1 MARISTYVRDQDI
14 HGDDILLGSEFAGYN
29 VNGFPE
35 YRTKNYRM
43 YDLKNYIE
51 LRHYIGHNP
60 IIIVQPV
67 DAPLGDLEWY
77 HAEKTPL
84 VVSSSASLLHHD
96 YFTAIN
102 SITIDDWGHIDGY
115 NTATYRLPEE
125 YYFNIT
131 GDAINWSGVASV
143 SQRIDTTNTVNVNGG
158 DNWISTQSLNTD
170 TVKIFHND
178 VDRNDPDV
186 VPAAQLGHSGTFNVI
201 TSVTSDIKGHV
212 TAVAETQYTLPDIY
226 SFDITA
232 DIPGA
237 YNKEIIDGETLS
249 ILGGDIL
256 TSTVTAD
263 NTITIDHN
271 PVTHTPTDAG
281 PVTLSYGGEFT
292 ALTARTVSGEGHL
305 IASTKT
311 TYTLPSA
318 YGFTVTGDDNVVQ
331 TITDGN
337 TLDIVGVAPI
347 STSSTT
353 TDTVSI
359 THDNVPRSVETST
372 ITAQP
377 AFGGTFT
384 SLISVTSDAKGHT
397 TASNLKTITIPNSI
411 FTTSAPG
418 LVPTS
423 TGTTLFLR
431 GDATWATLPADNN
444 TTYGISAA
452 NNGKIRLT
460 DSSGTTDDVT
470 IAGGTGIS
478 IGTSGDTI
486 TVTNT
491 GVTSN
496 IASTGISVS
505 SATGAVTITNT
516 APDQTVLLAQGGAT
530 TITGAYPSFTI
541 SSTNTLPS
549 NGVTEVT
556 AGGGITLGG
565 DITWSADQA
574 AASTFSISHTD
585 TSTQASVN
593 NSGRTYIQDITLDDY
608 GHITGIA
615 SATETVVNTD
625 TNTTYT
631 AGTGMSLSGTT
642 FNCTI
647 VNTDTDTVT
656 SVGANNTGLS
666 TGNIYINGAGATSIS
681 KSGGTITISST
692 DTNTNTTY
700 TAGTGMS
707 LSGTV
712 FNCTV
717 VNTDT
722 VYTHPAYTARSINT
736 SGALVLGGFT
746 SDATGHVTN
755 ITTRTLTLANLG
767 GISSEVDTLATVVDR
782 GNNTNNSAN
791 GRQIG
796 IGTAVRILG
805 TTITNRSSIDFLGNG
820 RILSWDNGGGGG
832 GTIEIGSNFK
842 NGAVTED
849 SRVGIGFAGKYR
861 IEDGHHYFYGAGYS
875 NNTGTGISWFNNATF
890 WNSGAVEFLRG
901 SVTSIN
907 FITTS
912 DRRLKSD
919 IKPIKDG
926 LSVLKQFTSYE
937 YIKDEKQDAGF
948 IAQEVKEVIPY
959 SVFENSEG
967 YLSMNDRPIL
977 AHMHKAILELEAR
990 LIAIEEKLK

>member
-585 TSTQASVN
+585 TSTQLSVN
-593 NSGRTYIQDITLDDY
+593 NSGRTYIQDITLDTY

-615 SATETVVNTD
+615 SATE
-625 TNTTYT
+625 
-631 AGTGMSLSGTT
+631 
-642 FNCTI
+642 
-647 VNTDTDTVT
+647 
-656 SVGANNTGLS
+656 
-666 TGNIYINGAGATSIS
+666 
-681 KSGGTITISST
+681 
-692 DTNTNTTY
+692 
-700 TAGTGMS
+700 
-707 LSGTV
+707 
-712 FNCTV
+712 TV

-782 GNNTNNSAN
+782 GNNTNNSTN

>member
-226 SFDITA
+226 SF
-232 DIPGA
+232 
-237 YNKEIIDGETLS
+237 
-249 ILGGDIL
+249 
-256 TSTVTAD
+256 
-263 NTITIDHN
+263 
-271 PVTHTPTDAG
+271 
-281 PVTLSYGGEFT
+281 
-292 ALTARTVSGEGHL
+292 
-305 IASTKT
+305 
-311 TYTLPSA
+311 
-318 YGFTVTGDDNVVQ
+318 TVTGDDNTVQ
-331 TITDGN
+331 TITDGD

-347 STSSTT
+347 STSSNIA
-353 TDTVSI
+353 DTITI
-359 THDNVPRSVETST
+359 THDIATRSDGTVEGDS
-372 ITAQP
+372 P
-377 AFGGTFT
+377 AHGGTFT
-384 SLISVTSDAKGHT
+384 VVGS
-397 TASNLKTITIPNSI
+397 ITN
-411 FTTSAPG
+411 
-418 LVPTS
+418 
-423 TGTTLFLR
+423 
-431 GDATWATLPADNN
+431 DATGHITAVNTKTVTLPADNN
-444 TTYGISAA
+444 T
-452 NNGKIRLT
+452 
-460 DSSGTTDDVT
+460 
-470 IAGGTGIS
+470 
-478 IGTSGDTI
+478 
-486 TVTNT
+486 
-491 GVTSN
+491 
-496 IASTGISVS
+496 
-505 SATGAVTITNT
+505 
-516 APDQTVLLAQGGAT
+516 
-530 TITGAYPSFTI
+530 
-541 SSTNTLPS
+541 LP
-549 NGVTEVT
+549 NDGVTEVT

-574 AASTFSISHTD
+574 SPSTFSISHTD

-593 NSGRTYIQDITLDDY
+593 NSGRTYIQDIILDDY

-707 LSGTV
+707 LSGTTFNCTVVNTDTNTTYTAGTGLALTGTVFSNTITNNNQLTNGAGYITSYTDTNTTYTAGTGMSLSGTV

-717 VNTDT
+717 VNTD
-722 VYTHPAYTARSINT
+722 
-736 SGALVLGGFT
+736 SGFGNLQQ
-746 SDATGHVTN
+746 
-755 ITTRTLTLANLG
+755 TTT
-767 GISSEVDTLATVVDR
+767 
-782 GNNTNNSAN
+782 
-791 GRQIG
+791 
-796 IGTAVRILG
+796 
-805 TTITNRSSIDFLGNG
+805 LGN
-820 RILSWDNGGGGG
+820 
-832 GTIEIGSNFK
+832 T
-842 NGAVTED
+842 TED
-849 SRVGIGFAGKYR
+849 SAHFGTTSALARAGLSVQAGWSSFISNVANVAPPSSPGVHIGWNQSNGTQENKIFFGGTAIDHRDLYIISRGLNYATKVVMAFKNTDIYAG
-861 IEDGHHYFYGAGYS
+861 DA
-875 NNTGTGISWFNNATF
+875 GTGY
-890 WNSGAVEFLRG
+890 L
-901 SVTSIN
+901 SITAAN

-912 DRRLKSD
+912 DRRFKSD

-926 LSVLKQFTSYE
+926 LSILKQFTSYE
-937 YIKDEKQDAGF
+937 YIKDDKQDAGF

-959 SVFENSEG
+959 SVMEDSEG
-967 YLSMNDRPIL
+967 YLTMNDRPIL